1 MSTTPLTLGRVT
13 WTNIVHPTPED
24 LRQLAASYPQ
34 FHPLNLQDCL
44 TELEFPKLDHHDD
57 YLFLVVQMPVWDG
70 GQRYAR
76 PAEVDIFIS
85 RGILVTS
92 HRSELKPL
100 VEMFERARSD
110 ENVRAAWMGQGA
122 SPLLYHLLDALVSSC
137 QPIVQELDSDLRHIE
152 DHLFDDDTR
161 HTLREVAEVRRNI
174 IALRRILHPQR
185 EVIRS
190 LVNGNWDFIHE
201 ELDLYWG
208 DIDDHLEQ
216 FTALLDE
223 DAEVVNGLADTVDTL
238 ASHRIDDV
246 VRLLTVATVITLPL
260 SLLAAI
266 FGMNILMPFE
276 EHPLLFFT
284 VLGLGAGLTI
294 WLIWYLRKRNWL

>member
-1 MSTTPLTLGRVT
+1 MSTNTLTHGSVT

-24 LRQLAASYPQ
+24 LQQLAARYPQ

-44 TELEFPKLDHHDD
+44 TELEFPKIDHHDD

-76 PAEVDIFIS
+76 PAEVDIFIT
-85 RGILVTS
+85 RGLLVTS
-92 HRSELKPL
+92 HRDELTPL
-100 VEMFERARSD
+100 AEMFERAQAEAQSRD
-110 ENVRAAWMGQGA
+110 LWMGQGA
-122 SPLLYHLLDALVSSC
+122 SPLLYHLLDVLVNNC
-137 QPIVQELDSDLRHIE
+137 QAFVQSVDGDLRHIE
-152 DHLFDDDTR
+152 KHLFDADTR
-161 HTLREVAEVRRNI
+161 HILREVAEVRRNI

-185 EVIRS
+185 EVILS
-190 LVNGNWDFIHE
+190 LERGNWPFIHD

-208 DIDDHLEQ
+208 DIGDHLAQ

-223 DAEVVNGLADTVDTL
+223 DAEVVGGLSDTVDTL
-238 ASHRIDDV
+238 SSHRIDDV

-260 SLLAAI
+260 SLLATI
-266 FGMNILMPFE
+266 FGMNILMPFS
-276 EHPLLFFT
+276 EHPLLFYT
-284 VLGLGAGLTI
+284 VIGLGAVLTL